1 MFYHLVSAMPAVRS
15 SESVSYRMVPTGSS
29 ARATMRNTP
38 AITSPSPVNILRPLT
53 RSRALGRRLSTTS
66 QRFFPY
72 IPSIVVSSSSLKF
85 LRKARRASISTIST
99 EGPGSDSSHTD
110 TDDDPSNSL
119 FGSSPTPHPPTS
131 PTVYSDIMLSSP
143 MSTTPGQHHATQPTT
158 PDTPTPG
165 PRRENGRKL
174 QRTYAMRVSPMIESP
189 VPASVPMDVGSDEER
204 TPRVRVTSGMSL
216 NSIVCRLREV
226 GAV

>member
-1 MFYHLVSAMPAVRS
+1 
-15 SESVSYRMVPTGSS
+15 MVPTGSS
-29 ARATMRNTP
+29 ARATMRNKTP
-38 AITSPSPVNILRPLT
+38 AIITSPSPVNLLRPLT
-53 RSRALGRRLSTTS
+53 RSRALGRRPSTTS

-72 IPSIVVSSSSLKF
+72 IPSIVVSRSSSLKF

-110 TDDDPSNSL
+110 TDDNPSNSL

-131 PTVYSDIMLSSP
+131 PTVYSDIMFSSP
-143 MSTTPGQHHATQPTT
+143 MSTTPGKYLLTQPTT

-204 TPRVRVTSGMSL
+204 TPRVRVTSGMLL
-216 NSIVCRLREV
+216 NSIVCRLLKLVLSRGIVWEPRES
-226 GAV
+226 